1 MEELNGSFR
10 LYRRDPLLGRLHTRR
25 VLLESSVSSECAQM
39 AKYERLSQSLGPPG
53 EPPWQQR
60 RVGVWRLLTDSFAR
74 KVREPPRRATAENTK
89 KAAIVVWSAEGKRR
103 WSSWLPDPDRR
114 WPVQGW

>member
-1 MEELNGSFR
+1 MEELDGSFR
-10 LYRRDPLLGRLHTRR
+10 LYRRDPPLGRSRTCR

-53 EPPWQQR
+53 EPPRQPR
-60 RVGVWRLLTDSFAR
+60 RVGVWRLLTDSFTR
-74 KVREPPRRATAENTK
+74 KVSEPPRRATAEDTK